1 MYDEDEQKYQLMQAI
16 IFFILGV
23 IGLFAMIIWAAL

>member
-1 MYDEDEQKYQLMQAI
+1 MYNEDEQKARLMEAI

-23 IGLFAMIIWAAL
+23 IGLFAMVVWASI

>member
-1 MYDEDEQKYQLMQAI
+1 MYNEDEQKARLMEAI

-23 IGLFAMIIWAAL
+23 IGLFAMVVWAAL

>member
-1 MYDEDEQKYQLMQAI
+1 MYNEDEQKYQLMQAI

-23 IGLFAMIIWAAL
+23 IGMFAMIVWAAL